1 MGSPVRGTRIVD
13 LRRRAERLRE
23 SGRSRRGVAFAGTL
37 LAARVLRAK
46 RLRQTPSYGYAW
58 VLHRQHPPLDPPLDL
73 DISTGILR
81 TF

>member
-13 LRRRAERLRE
+13 LRADRLRE
-23 SGRSRRGVAFAGTL
+23 SGCSRRGVAFAGTL

-58 VLHRQHPPLDPPLDL
+58 VVSF
-73 DISTGILR
+73 IVGILLSIPH
-81 TF
+81 

>member
-23 SGRSRRGVAFAGTL
+23 SGCSRRGVAFAGTL

-46 RLRQTPSYGYAW
+46 RLPAKDLLEF
-58 VLHRQHPPLDPPLDL
+58 VL
-73 DISTGILR
+73 SETG
-81 TF
+81 

>member
-13 LRRRAERLRE
+13 LRRAERLRE
-23 SGRSRRGVAFAGTL
+23 SGCSRRGVAFAGTL

-58 VLHRQHPPLDPPLDL
+58 VVSF
-73 DISTGILR
+73 IIGILLSIPH
-81 TF
+81 